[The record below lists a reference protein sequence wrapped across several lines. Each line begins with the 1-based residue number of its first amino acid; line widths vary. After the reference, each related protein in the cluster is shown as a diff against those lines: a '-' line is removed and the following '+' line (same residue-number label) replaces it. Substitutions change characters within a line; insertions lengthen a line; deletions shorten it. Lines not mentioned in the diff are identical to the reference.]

1 MHEEVKCLKN
11 ILTNLQ
17 LRVLAI
23 SQSLINVHINLI
35 MNNSAHFLN
44 QPLLEFL
51 VYHFDTNRYVKR
63 Y

>member
-23 SQSLINVHINLI
+23 SQSLISVHINLI
-35 MNNSAHFLN
+35 MNNSAHFFN
-44 QPLLEFL
+44 QPLLELL

>member
-11 ILTNLQ
+11 ILTYLQ

-44 QPLLEFL
+44 QPHPRAFG
-51 VYHFDTNRYVKR
+51 VSF
-63 Y
+63 

>member
-1 MHEEVKCLKN
+1 MSKN

-44 QPLLEFL
+44 QPLLELL